1 VTRHTERRDEPGPA
15 TRQGAEV
22 VHVRR
27 DLLGPSRRSAPAGLR
42 PRKEGTIVSIVVTGR
57 VKALVLLAFA
67 LVRTLWRLTW
77 HRHIDG
83 LARFR
88 DNYAADGLTA
98 LSESDRVAMR
108 RFGRCIACGR
118 CDRGDGARI
127 LESKGQFRGTMGLVL
142 AASRSMPDYRAAARG
157 FAFLTDAELELKEQ
171 LCPTHVPLR
180 QLARFVRS
188 NSGAARVSLPAAQ
201 GAKRIPS
208 SMPPALPDARS
219 QRGH

>member
-1 VTRHTERRDEPGPA
+1 VKRR
-15 TRQGAEV
+15 RQ
-22 VHVRR
+22 
-27 DLLGPSRRSAPAGLR
+27 LR
-42 PRKEGTIVSIVVTGR
+42 WRGDGTTVSDVVTGR

-88 DNYAADGLTA
+88 DNYSEDGLTS

-118 CDRGDGARI
+118 CDRGDGKRI
-127 LESKGQFRGTMGLVL
+127 LESKGQFNGTMGLVL

-157 FAFLTDAELELKEQ
+157 FALLSDAELESKEK

-180 QLARFVRS
+180 QLARFVRA

-219 QRGH
+219 QRGS